1 MTVVRYQPWTLIDS
15 LQRQLDQA
23 FSAPAQTGDAA
34 TEADISWIPQVD
46 IYEETGRYVVLADVP
61 GVEPNDIH
69 ITADQGLLTIRGE
82 KRAREAAQN
91 NARQRL
97 ERRTGAFLR
106 SFTLPEGADVDA
118 ITAKHTH
125 GVLEVIIPKH
135 PQLQPRNIEVR
146 AA

>member
-23 FSAPAQTGDAA
+23 FSTGTDESAAAADAA
-34 TEADISWIPQVD
+34 WIPQVD
-46 IYEETGRYVVLADVP
+46 IYEEAERYVVVADVP
-61 GVEPNDIH
+61 GVEPKDIR

-82 KRAREAAQN
+82 KRSRAAPQS

-97 ERRTGAFLR
+97 ERRTGTFLR
-106 SFTLPEGADVDA
+106 SFTLPEGADVERIA
-118 ITAKHTH
+118 AHQAH
-125 GVLEVIIPKH
+125 GVLEVVIPKQ
-135 PQLQPRNIEVR
+135 PQLQPRTIEVR

>member
-23 FSAPAQTGDAA
+23 FSSETGDNAA
-34 TEADISWIPQVD
+34 ADVAWIPQVD
-46 IYEETGRYVVLADVP
+46 VYEEPDRYVVVADVP
-61 GVEPNDIH
+61 GVEPKDVR
-69 ITADQGLLTIRGE
+69 ITADKGLLTIRGE
-82 KRAREAAQN
+82 KRTRDTQPS

-97 ERRTGAFLR
+97 ERRTGVFLR
-106 SFTLPEGADVDA
+106 TFTLPEGADVDA
-118 ITAKHTH
+118 ITAKQAH
-125 GVLEVIIPKH
+125 GVLEGVIPKQ

>member
-23 FSAPAQTGDAA
+23 LSTGTDDSAAA
-34 TEADISWIPQVD
+34 ADVAWIPQVD
-46 IYEETGRYVVLADVP
+46 IFEEADRYVVVADVP
-61 GVEPNDIH
+61 GVEPKDIR
-69 ITADQGLLTIRGE
+69 ITADKGLLTIRGE
-82 KRAREAAQN
+82 KRSREAPQS

-106 SFTLPEGADVDA
+106 TFTLPEGADVDRIA
-118 ITAKHTH
+118 AQQAH
-125 GVLEVIIPKH
+125 GVLEVVIPKQ
-135 PQLQPRNIEVR
+135 PQLQPRTIEVR

>member
-23 FSAPAQTGDAA
+23 FSSDEAGSAA
-34 TEADISWIPQVD
+34 AADVSWIPQVD
-46 IYEETGRYVVLADVP
+46 IHEEPDRFVVVADVP
-61 GVEPNDIH
+61 GVEPKDIH
-69 ITADQGLLTIRGE
+69 ITADKGLLSIRGE
-82 KRAREAAQN
+82 KRARGTQQG

-106 SFTLPEGADVDA
+106 TFTLPEAADVEA
-118 ITAKHTH
+118 ITAKQTH
-125 GVLEVIIPKH
+125 GVLEVVIPKH
-135 PQLQPRNIEVR
+135 PKLQPRNIEVR

>member
-23 FSAPAQTGDAA
+23 FSSETDDSAA
-34 TEADISWIPQVD
+34 ADVAWIPQVD
-46 IYEETGRYVVLADVP
+46 VYEEPGRYVVVADVP
-61 GVEPNDIH
+61 GVEPKDVR
-69 ITADQGLLTIRGE
+69 ITADKGLLTIRGE
-82 KRAREAAQN
+82 KRARDAQQS

-97 ERRTGAFLR
+97 ERRTGVFLR
-106 SFTLPEGADVDA
+106 TFTLPEGADVDT
-118 ITAKHTH
+118 ITAKQAH
-125 GVLEVIIPKH
+125 GVLEVVIPKQ